1 MVLNA
6 GASAVLVKPFTNDS
20 LLAIV
25 ERSLGD
31 RRSRKEKEQLGRYVS
46 KASMRMAVEK
56 AILGSD
62 DNNARADKKLASV
75 FFSDIAGFTDRC
87 ERYSAK
93 EIVEQI
99 NLLFK
104 VMTEVIIRNEGDIDK
119 FIGDACMAFWLDE
132 IEASSSEKILKSILE
147 MQHQIDLM
155 NSEHPLLS
163 KDPIVVRMGANGG
176 EVILCDI
183 GAADAR
189 MDLTIIGD
197 TVNVAARLE
206 SASKQY
212 GLTNLV
218 SENVVQGNE
227 QKFLFRMIDKVRVKG
242 KKEPLNCY
250 ELMCLK
256 GLEKN
261 NHLILK
267 KEFEL
272 ALSYYN
278 TANFE
283 KALLGFNKSTA
294 FEEGKELG
302 VTPSSIYI
310 SRCEYLLKNPPD
322 NWDGIW
328 TLTEK

>member
-1 MVLNA
+1 
-6 GASAVLVKPFTNDS
+6 
-20 LLAIV
+20 
-25 ERSLGD
+25 
-31 RRSRKEKEQLGRYVS
+31 
-46 KASMRMAVEK
+46 
-56 AILGSD
+56 
-62 DNNARADKKLASV
+62 
-75 FFSDIAGFTDRC
+75 
-87 ERYSAK
+87 
-93 EIVEQI
+93 
-99 NLLFK
+99 
-104 VMTEVIIRNEGDIDK
+104 
-119 FIGDACMAFWLDE
+119 
-132 IEASSSEKILKSILE
+132 
-147 MQHQIDLM
+147 
-155 NSEHPLLS
+155 
-163 KDPIVVRMGANGG
+163 
-176 EVILCDI
+176 
-183 GAADAR
+183 
-189 MDLTIIGD
+189 
-197 TVNVAARLE
+197 
-206 SASKQY
+206 
-212 GLTNLV
+212 
-218 SENVVQGNE
+218 
-227 QKFLFRMIDKVRVKG
+227 MIDKVRVKG